1 MPGDVL
7 EVRILDI
14 NLILDWGYNRQR
26 AYTGALPEEFTGV
39 WTRII
44 PLNRATK
51 AAEVAKVWSG
61 LHTDLDE
68 GMKIAVRE
76 TIDLITKRFPHL
88 TREEAYMI
96 ASVAVDYHVTQVVDG
111 TEGVHGMDP
120 EVDLHGAA
128 LVTLGME

>member
-51 AAEVAKVWSG
+51 AAEVAKGVVG
-61 LHTDLDE
+61 ATHGPRRRHEDR
-68 GMKIAVRE
+68 GA
-76 TIDLITKRFPHL
+76 RFGNPHVQPRGS
-88 TREEAYMI
+88 TN
-96 ASVAVDYHVTQVVDG
+96 
-111 TEGVHGMDP
+111 P
-120 EVDLHGAA
+120 W
-128 LVTLGME
+128 

>member
-51 AAEVAKVWSG
+51 AAEERCGRGYTRTS
-61 LHTDLDE
+61 
-68 GMKIAVRE
+68 
-76 TIDLITKRFPHL
+76 TK
-88 TREEAYMI
+88 A
-96 ASVAVDYHVTQVVDG
+96 
-111 TEGVHGMDP
+111 
-120 EVDLHGAA
+120 
-128 LVTLGME
+128 